1 VGASAADAGAV
12 ATVRVVPMADRAQ
25 ACPRASAAYLPC
37 AYCGSYDV
45 RRLYLASVNLD
56 SCECQACAARWDED
70 ATSGEFRGRAE
81 TASFA
86 SPPSRGEHASP
97 A

>member
-1 VGASAADAGAV
+1 M
-12 ATVRVVPMADRAQ
+12 PLADRAQ
-25 ACPRASAAYLPC
+25 PCPRGSAAYLPC

-56 SCECQACAARWDED
+56 SCDCRACGARWDED

-81 TASFA
+81 SASLA
-86 SPPSRGEHASP
+86 SPPARGGDAAS